1 MEEKD
6 LKQIKEIVDQSVQQ
20 GFEREFPT
28 AFEREFPKVFAK
40 EFGQIWEHNIAPAF
54 DDVYKRLD
62 KADVRMDGFEGRLN
76 NIESQMVT
84 KSYLDDKLADL
95 EGGLVVKL
103 RKEDEKVNRVIDL
116 LKKHKVVPSA
126 ELEELDNLQIFPRIQ
141 V

>member
-6 LKQIKEIVDQSVQQ
+6 LKQIKEIMH
-20 GFEREFPT
+20 EEI
-28 AFEREFPKVFAK
+28 
-40 EFGQIWEHNIAPAF
+40 GQVWDKNIAPAF

-95 EGGLVVKL
+95 
-103 RKEDEKVNRVIDL
+103 
-116 LKKHKVVPSA
+116 
-126 ELEELDNLQIFPRIQ
+126 
-141 V
+141 